1 MKSKV
6 FKVFATIFTMGEETI
21 LDVATLSSKFQ
32 VTVTKPIRK
41 ILGLKAGDRI
51 VFIKKN
57 GEIVI
62 RKA

>member
-1 MKSKV
+1 
-6 FKVFATIFTMGEETI
+6 MGEESI

-32 VTVTKPIRK
+32 VTITKPIREK
-41 ILGLKAGDRI
+41 LKLKAGDRV
-51 VFIKKN
+51 VFIEKD